1 VKNYLAL
8 SFLALFLGGIFFQI
22 LVGFPTDLDQ
32 AQAPTEQGLGFDD
45 EITQKM
51 QGVHLVESQEGARD
65 WELFAESAEGSEES
79 GSWSLKKV
87 KVFFYNEEKV
97 DFTVTGETGRIES
110 KTRDLSIEG
119 KVTTQSANGYRFQT
133 ASVSYNSKE
142 RRIFSPDFVLMT
154 SPADAHGGRMKLE
167 GYQMNASVEQALM
180 RIESRVQARKPFR
193 NGKDFVI
200 SAEAAQFSGTNQS
213 AQFFGNVELQ
223 VGPVK
228 MQGPEAEFVYK
239 SGVDLLDSVVL
250 KGGVRLQDEDK
261 FATSDVVSFDP
272 TKNQFEFK
280 GSPRVIQN
288 TDELTG
294 DKIIF
299 LDGGKRVKVENIKA
313 RMESNE

>member
-1 VKNYLAL
+1 
-8 SFLALFLGGIFFQI
+8 
-22 LVGFPTDLDQ
+22 
-32 AQAPTEQGLGFDD
+32 
-45 EITQKM
+45 
-51 QGVHLVESQEGARD
+51 
-65 WELFAESAEGSEES
+65 
-79 GSWSLKKV
+79 
-87 KVFFYNEEKV
+87 
-97 DFTVTGETGRIES
+97 
-110 KTRDLSIEG
+110 
-119 KVTTQSANGYRFQT
+119 
-133 ASVSYNSKE
+133 
-142 RRIFSPDFVLMT
+142 
-154 SPADAHGGRMKLE
+154 
-167 GYQMNASVEQALM
+167 
-180 RIESRVQARKPFR
+180 
-193 NGKDFVI
+193 
-200 SAEAAQFSGTNQS
+200 
-213 AQFFGNVELQ
+213 
-223 VGPVK
+223 